1 LNIFGAKESLT
12 PIVVWRIAP
21 APISSTPQCTL
32 LAQNGYFEYVFI
44 LLLPPIQVIKDI
56 RHHYFSVR
64 HVIAELF
71 LD

>member
-1 LNIFGAKESLT
+1 LFAALCA
-12 PIVVWRIAP
+12 IAP
-21 APISSTPQCTL
+21 VPISSTSQCTL
-32 LAQNGYFEYVFI
+32 LAQNAHFEYVFI
-44 LLLPPIQVIKDI
+44 LLLQAIQVIKDI